1 MSGVLGTPVIFINQL
16 NNNKNQ
22 PPVLLDF
29 IRVLPQYL
37 LPQHLLCRIVFCL
50 TRLECRP
57 WKTFLIRTFIH
68 VFNVDMS
75 IAEKPDACDYRHF
88 NDFFT
93 RMLKPDARPP
103 VIEQEAILSPV
114 DGTISQIGDIRDDM
128 IIQAKGHE
136 YSLEQLLAGCSDC
149 IQKFSNGK
157 FATLYLSPRDYHR
170 IHMPLDGDLQQMI
183 YLPGKLFAVNAH
195 TTRIVDGLFARNER
209 VINIFETD
217 IGPMAI
223 IMVGAIFVGSME
235 TVWEGQITPSSERTF
250 KTIDYNRETISLQKA
265 DEMGRFNMGSTVILL
280 FSQGRLSWQPDMQ
293 AGRKIL
299 MGELLGSMI
308 ISSPV
313 A

>member
-1 MSGVLGTPVIFINQL
+1 MSGVSGTSVIPNNQL
-16 NNNKNQ
+16 NNDNNKLS
-22 PPVLLDF
+22 VLLDN

-37 LPQHLLCRIVFCL
+37 LPQHLLCRIVFFL
-50 TRLECRP
+50 TRMEYSP
-57 WKTFLIRTFIH
+57 WKTVLIRTFIH

-75 IAEKPDACDYRHF
+75 FAEKQDASDYRHF

-93 RMLKPDARPP
+93 RMLKPDVRPH
-103 VIEQEAILSPV
+103 VLEKDAILSPV
-114 DGTISQIGDIRDDM
+114 DGTISQIGEIRDDM

-136 YSLEQLLAGCSDC
+136 YSLEQLLAVCGDWAH
-149 IQKFSNGK
+149 IFSNGK

-170 IHMPLDGDLQQMI
+170 IHMPLDGNLQQMI

-195 TTRIVDGLFARNER
+195 TTRVVDGLFARNER

-235 TVWEGQITPSSERTF
+235 TVWEGQVTPSSKRTI
-250 KTIDYNRETISLQKA
+250 KTIDYNRETISLQKGG
-265 DEMGRFNMGSTVILL
+265 EMGRFNMGSTVILL
-280 FSQGRLSWQPDMQ
+280 FSQGCVSWQPDMQ

-299 MGELLGSMI
+299 MGEQLGTMTI
-308 ISSPV
+308 PSPV

>member
-1 MSGVLGTPVIFINQL
+1 MSGVLGAPVILINQL
-16 NNNKNQ
+16 NNNKNK
-22 PPVLLDF
+22 PSVLLDF
-29 IRVLPQYL
+29 IRVLPQYI
-37 LPQHLLCRIVFCL
+37 LPQHLLCRVVFYL
-50 TRLECRP
+50 TRLESRP

-68 VFNVDMS
+68 IFNVDMS
-75 IAEKPDACDYRHF
+75 IAEKQDVGDYKHF

-93 RMLKPDARPP
+93 RLLKSDTRPLA
-103 VIEQEAILSPV
+103 IEQEAILSPV
-114 DGTISQIGDIRDDM
+114 DGTISQIGEIRGDI

-136 YSLEQLLAGCSDC
+136 YSLEQLLAGCSDW
-149 IQKFSNGK
+149 IYKFSNGK

-170 IHMPLDGDLQQMI
+170 IHMPLGGDLQQMI

-195 TTRIVDGLFARNER
+195 TTRVVDGLFARNER

-235 TVWEGQITPSSERTF
+235 TVWKGQITPSSERIF
-250 KTIDYNRETISLQKA
+250 KTIDYKMETISLQKG

-280 FSQGRLSWQPDMQ
+280 FSQDQLSWQPDMQ

-299 MGELLGSMI
+299 MGEQLGSKI
-308 ISSPV
+308 IPTAV